1 MQKLVNGE
9 LDLVVLSL
17 PYLGKK
23 YADIEVIPLKKSNYS
38 FFASKNYIKKH
49 PVKNIKELSKH
60 NLILPKP
67 TSARNKILEL
77 IAKHEISSSAL
88 VKEMVL
94 NDIGIGFAETDSL
107 SDIMND
113 IEIVEK
119 VQIESMQEGIAT
131 LKKNMVNKA
140 TSELVK
146 EIKTYYNISATNNKH
161 K

>member
-1 MQKLVNGE
+1 
-9 LDLVVLSL
+9 
-17 PYLGKK
+17 
-23 YADIEVIPLKKSNYS
+23 
-38 FFASKNYIKKH
+38 
-49 PVKNIKELSKH
+49 
-60 NLILPKP
+60 
-67 TSARNKILEL
+67 
-77 IAKHEISSSAL
+77 
-88 VKEMVL
+88 MVL